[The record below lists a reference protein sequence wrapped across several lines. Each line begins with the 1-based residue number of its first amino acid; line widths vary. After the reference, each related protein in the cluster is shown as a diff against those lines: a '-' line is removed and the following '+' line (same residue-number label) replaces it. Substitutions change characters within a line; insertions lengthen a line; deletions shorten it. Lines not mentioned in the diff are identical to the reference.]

1 MPEFQI
7 NYLAVLV
14 AALVTV
20 FIGAIWYSPLMF
32 HKFWV
37 KAHGH
42 SEEKI
47 EEMRKTAGKA
57 FLVSLPCYMVMA
69 LVLSV
74 FALYT
79 DSTTAMQGVS
89 LGFLVWIGF
98 FATLGLTAHMF
109 SEKPLSTYLLDA
121 GYQLVYIVTMGVIV
135 AVWR

>member
-1 MPEFQI
+1 MPELQI
-7 NYLAVLV
+7 NYLAVL
-14 AALVTV
+14 AAARVTV

-32 HKFWV
+32 HIAWV
-37 KAHGH
+37 KAHGYP
-42 SEEKI
+42 EEKI
-47 EEMRKTAGKA
+47 AEMRKTAGKA
-57 FLVSLPCYMVMA
+57 FLVALPCYIVMA
-69 LVLSV
+69 LVLAV

-109 SEKPLSTYLLDA
+109 SEKPLSTCLLDA
-121 GYQLVYIVTMGVIV
+121 GYQLVYIVTMGAIV

>member
-14 AALVTV
+14 SALVTV

-32 HKFWV
+32 HKVWV

-47 EEMRKTAGKA
+47 AEMRKTAGKA

-69 LVLSV
+69 LVLAV

-121 GYQLVYIVTMGVIV
+121 GYQLVYLLTMGVIV
-135 AVWR
+135 SVWR